1 MNDYIFLLGCI
12 LLLIMSFQ
20 VTKDI
25 ISPEVLFPIPW
36 IIATIILITGDFSYN
51 PQSMAFFYLLIGAVI
66 FEIGCFIGHNKI
78 NSKERII
85 TKKQNKAFRPTV
97 LFILMMLEIIFICFV
112 LYTYIL
118 YTRNNFNVNIFTTLY
133 SNKENMFGSGVI
145 GYGRNLISAFSIA
158 IIVGYGIIEEDKKN
172 QYRKIL
178 MVQIAIALIN
188 GILGVTRN
196 GILSALLPLAF
207 ACIVVFNINSK
218 KAFKT
223 LFVSFLF
230 FLSIFLIVS
239 MQKYWYTINDESV
252 ISIQLS
258 KQIQLYASG
267 SLAAFQK
274 IFDTKIYTLLYG
286 ENTFRF
292 FIAIFDVIFG
302 VNKSSSLV
310 QDFINIGNTSIN
322 VYTFYQYYL
331 YDFGPIY
338 ALIVQFII
346 GTLHGV
352 SFKNMSMKK
361 PFWIFLYSIL
371 IYPLLMQFFQDQYFS
386 IFSTWMQLIIV
397 GFLTLKTD
405 LLFYVKIKK

>member
-1 MNDYIFLLGCI
+1 MWLKTLYRKRA
-12 LLLIMSFQ
+12 
-20 VTKDI
+20 VTW
-25 ISPEVLFPIPW
+25 PF
-36 IIATIILITGDFSYN
+36 
-51 PQSMAFFYLLIGAVI
+51 
-66 FEIGCFIGHNKI
+66 
-78 NSKERII
+78 
-85 TKKQNKAFRPTV
+85 
-97 LFILMMLEIIFICFV
+97 
-112 LYTYIL
+112 
-118 YTRNNFNVNIFTTLY
+118 IFT
-133 SNKENMFGSGVI
+133 
-145 GYGRNLISAFSIA
+145 
-158 IIVGYGIIEEDKKN
+158 
-172 QYRKIL
+172 
-178 MVQIAIALIN
+178 
-188 GILGVTRN
+188 
-196 GILSALLPLAF
+196 
-207 ACIVVFNINSK
+207 
-218 KAFKT
+218 
-223 LFVSFLF
+223 
-230 FLSIFLIVS
+230 
-239 MQKYWYTINDESV
+239 
-252 ISIQLS
+252 
-258 KQIQLYASG
+258 QLYGLYPSG
-267 SLAAFQK
+267 SLATFQK

-346 GTLHGV
+346 GILHGV

-405 LLFYVKIKK
+405 LLFYVKIKNDINKEKP